1 MLRYSPRQTYKL
13 FLKELPLPLLN
24 VLKKLTSC
32 EVYLLKVVKL
42 LLEKQTLSSDCVLIT
57 DEMYFKKS
65 VQYHSGNFVGQD
77 EEGNCSK
84 GL

>member
-13 FLKELPLPLLN
+13 FLKELPLPSLN

-57 DEMYFKKS
+57 DEMYF
-65 VQYHSGNFVGQD
+65 
-77 EEGNCSK
+77 
-84 GL
+84 

>member
-13 FLKELPLPLLN
+13 FLKELPLPSLN
-24 VLKKLTSC
+24 VLKKLTSY

-57 DEMYFKKS
+57 DEMYF
-65 VQYHSGNFVGQD
+65 
-77 EEGNCSK
+77 
-84 GL
+84 